1 MATNELDAL
10 VQETFGR
17 REIDPSAQA
26 IEDMKREN
34 VTRLKTSVRL
44 ASDVVPERKA
54 EAMKLAERMKLP
66 TAFVENN
73 FDELSKSDQSKAVDF
88 DRIIEDSPEL
98 SHWLGNPDNAG
109 LVKDDLPQAQKL
121 ADSIKEYGAM
131 ESMYLGLMS
140 GMWQATSA
148 VSKAPA
154 FIYDVAAL
162 PQNALMKAVGR
173 PDLQVSAPDWLRD
186 NTVARVADRQA
197 QGINES
203 LPEMSADIIGLIGSG
218 DFSKAA
224 RSLAVQFAA
233 NLPQQATTIAFAAAG
248 APMAG
253 LVTTGITTGAS
264 ANDQSR
270 DVGVDPTKSTVNA
283 ITQGTAEAMFESLGT
298 IPLLR
303 KWESAIAKQYGK
315 DVSKKVIVDMAK
327 TLGAS
332 FVQEG
337 SEEMATQAV
346 QSFSDYAAG
355 ANPDMTFGSYAKDI
369 ANAGIIGGFS
379 GVGMTSPSGVAMTA
393 ARIHQIKT
401 ATRAVDFHTAIG
413 QAVLDSKLMKRL
425 PKAQQNLVE
434 TLTKDGP
441 VENVYMPVEAVESYF
456 QSKKLDPLAAAQS
469 LGFAQE
475 LSEAKETGGDV
486 RVALGKF
493 VTNLVETEHY
503 QGLAKDIKYAPEA
516 MTLREAE
523 ESDKTLRADLKL
535 LEKDS
540 EAADQTKPTPLEAMS
555 PEERRVVSAREVKK
569 NVYDQLVAM
578 ENPLIGPKEAK
589 QMSLL
594 HAQGMLSLASR
605 TGQDPME
612 LFKRYGLQIQ
622 TAEGPIDIGGQ
633 DVVRSEPDATAVSED
648 TTEDIEIQRD
658 DSGAII
664 YDVGNLAALRRVI
677 SDSEIVQGTVKRDD
691 EGYAQGF
698 VGGTSTFPEF
708 FKNKGY
714 TKQAVLKAIDK
725 QTAGEAL
732 TEKQREIIDDLY
744 SGYIDSLNRGQFY
757 QGSKARTLFQ
767 SSAAQAVVDQL
778 VETKSLGHGFELF
791 QSEKKSGPVDPT
803 KYFENPDGKGDVELP
818 RLPPL
823 VLEKLG
829 VEDKPVVISERVA
842 KKNLLNH
849 PELKPSDGEMVL
861 REAIY
866 NPTSV
871 VQTQK
876 TKRPNYFQFVH
887 EDEKSQV
894 SVIEINVNKDRY
906 EVVNWYQI
914 GKRQLKQL
922 KKSAKGEDGQIL
934 ITEGDVSQGAAG
946 LSALTLSQFPDDT
959 SANSKKQ
966 QGQFKQGDAS
976 EAGPRGRIVIGSNK
990 TMRIDLFAK
999 ADLSTFLHETGHFYL
1014 EVLKDL
1020 SKDPKASAQLQS
1032 DMGSILNWFG
1042 VKSWDDVT
1050 TEHHEQWA
1058 RAFELYLAKGKAP
1071 TSELREAFANFK
1083 VWLTNIYK
1091 NLLRLDVELTP
1102 EIKGVMDRLMA
1113 TDEQL
1118 AEAVRGQ
1125 PSLFSNPLEIG
1136 MSKEMA
1142 EKYKKLEN
1150 DAKRAANEELT
1161 AKAVKHEMQ
1170 KREVAYKAA
1179 RKEVM
1184 AGIEAQANEMRVFKA
1199 LAILQRGKMPDGSDL
1214 PNGVQAIKI
1223 DRQSIVDAYGKE
1235 ALDKLPRPYVYAK
1248 DGGVHFNVAA
1258 EMLGYE
1264 SGDALIKS
1272 ISEMPS
1278 KKDYVE
1284 RETEREMAVRFPDE
1298 IMNSF
1303 PEEAVKAAHADP
1315 KRKVLRFELEFLA
1328 KHHPALLK
1336 DAIKRVAKRV
1346 PSEAEVKAQAQKLV
1360 AGKRIEEIRPY
1371 QFQRAEVKSAKE
1383 AGVLLAKGDLAGAFE
1398 AKRRELLNYE
1408 LYRAAVE
1415 AQEFVEKSENLFA
1428 KLKQKDED
1436 LAKTRDTDL
1445 INVARAILAAHGL
1458 GKTDKTPE
1466 QYLENMKRYDPEN
1479 YESAIAVIQNA
1490 GLVPGPYREITFD
1503 EFTNMSDTVKALW
1516 DLSKQARSIEIDGRR
1531 VDREVVKAELESRID
1546 AIKDS
1551 GQRPGYDKA
1560 VTEWEKTKMKLLG
1573 MRASLRRVE
1582 SWVSAVDGDNG
1593 GVFRKYVWNPISEAT
1608 AKYRIEKVKVLTQ
1621 WQEVVK
1627 EWAGESDSLSTPIR
1641 AENLGYTFAGKAELM
1656 AAILH
1661 TGNDSNFEKLLLGR
1675 NWGERLADGT
1685 VDRSRW
1691 NEFIAKQWRDGVLT
1705 KADYDFAQKV
1715 WDLNESLKPDAQKA
1729 HKAMYGF
1736 YFNEVTAHRF
1746 DTPFGS
1752 YRGGY
1757 VPAMTDMVMV
1767 EDSAI
1772 RQEQESM
1779 LKQNN
1784 SSMFPTTGRGFTK
1797 SRVEQYTA
1805 PLSLDLRQVGSH
1817 LDKVLRFIHIEP
1829 KVKEVARIVMDK
1841 GFRGKLA
1848 ELDPTIGAEMLVPWL
1863 QRSAQQNV
1871 STASKGWAGR
1881 GIDAFAKEL
1890 RKRTGLQTM
1899 FFNVTNTIQQ
1909 ITGFTIAAVKVR
1921 PKYLRTAFA
1930 QYLKGPGDF
1939 AKDVASK
1946 SQFMETRTATQVME
1960 VNKIIDDISLN
1971 PSKFDDFKTFV
1982 QEHGYFMQSAAQNL
1996 VDLTVWSG
2004 AYNQAVEQGV
2014 SERDAVRAADNA
2026 VRETQGS
2033 MNPEDM
2039 SRFEGGSPFV
2049 RLFTMFYSYFNMQAN
2064 LLGTEFVKTTRDFG
2078 LKRGAGRLLYI
2089 YMMGF
2094 MLPAVL
2100 SDLLV
2105 KAMGSGLDEDDD
2117 EQYLDD
2123 MLSTFFSSQFS
2134 TATAMFPIVGPV
2146 VKSAVNTL
2154 NDKPYDDKLTTSPA
2168 VSMIESAVK
2177 SPLSVYK
2184 AIADGGSK
2192 KAAIRDSMSAIGL
2205 LTGIPTGPI
2214 QKPASY
2220 LADVSEG
2227 EADPTGPID
2236 FTRGLVTGKPGSAQ

>member
-1 MATNELDAL
+1 M
-10 VQETFGR
+10 
-17 REIDPSAQA
+17 SS
-26 IEDMKREN
+26 IEEFM
-34 VTRLKTSVRL
+34 TGSP
-44 ASDVVPERKA
+44 AA
-54 EAMKLAERMKLP
+54 EADQSSPSIDSWMNGDNEQRRID
-66 TAFVENN
+66 TAFHLAADRQPDQSAKVLQLREKTGLPIDLIENN
-73 FDELSKSDQSKAVDF
+73 LQDVEREVSKKSFDPAAFAKQSPIVAAWTAQ
-88 DRIIEDSPEL
+88 SP
-98 SHWLGNPDNAG
+98 HHAAAI
-109 LVKDDLPQAQKL
+109 KDDLENLKALESLTK
-121 ADSIKEYGAM
+121 DFGAM
-131 ESMYLGLMS
+131 ESMYRGLMS
-140 GMWQATSA
+140 GMSQATSS

-154 FIYDVAAL
+154 FLYDVAAL

-203 LPEMSADIIGLIGSG
+203 LPEMSSDIIGLIGSG

-253 LVTTGITTGAS
+253 LVTTGVTTGAS

-270 DVGVDPTKSTVNA
+270 DVGIDPTKSTVNA

-315 DVSKKVIVDMAK
+315 DISRQVFKDMAK

-346 QSFSDYAAG
+346 QSFSDYTAG
-355 ANPDMTFGSYAKDI
+355 ANPDMTIGSYVKDI

-486 RVALGKF
+486 RVPLSKF
-493 VTNLVETEHY
+493 ITNLVETEHY
-503 QGLAKDIKYAPEA
+503 QGLAKDIKYDPEA
-516 MTLREAE
+516 MTMRETE
-523 ESDKTLRADLKL
+523 ESQKSMRAELKL
-535 LEKDS
+535 LEKDA
-540 EAADQTKPTPLEAMS
+540 EVADQTKPTPLEAMT
-555 PEERRVVSAREVKK
+555 PEERRVRSARDVKQ
-569 NVYDQLVAM
+569 NVYDQLIAM
-578 ENPLIGPKEAK
+578 DNPLIGPKEAK
-589 QMSLL
+589 QMSLSL
-594 HAQGMLSLASR
+594 SQAMLSLASR
-605 TGQDPME
+605 SGQDPME
-612 LFKRYGLQIQ
+612 FYKSRGIQIVTQ
-622 TAEGPIDIGGQ
+622 DGPITLGGQ
-633 DVVRSEPDATAVSED
+633 DVAMASQTEMFQTEIDDIKYGEFKVTDQMRAAVPNVS
-648 TTEDIEIQRD
+648 
-658 DSGAII
+658 
-664 YDVGNLAALRRVI
+664 VLRL
-677 SDSEIVQGTVKRDD
+677 D
-691 EGYAQGF
+691 EGVMSLPQHK
-698 VGGTSTFPEF
+698 SIPEAKRF
-708 FKNKGY
+708 
-714 TKQAVLKAIDK
+714 AIDNHRNK
-725 QTAGEAL
+725 TVRNLNTGWD
-732 TEKQREIIDDLY
+732 ID
-744 SGYIDSLNRGQFY
+744 
-757 QGSKARTLFQ
+757 
-767 SSAAQAVVDQL
+767 
-778 VETKSLGHGFELF
+778 
-791 QSEKKSGPVDPT
+791 
-803 KYFENPDGKGDVELP
+803 LP
-818 RLPPL
+818 RKGLRENIK
-823 VLEKLG
+823 VLEKDTDITKVALTHIDELMKNAVYEG
-829 VEDKPVVISERVA
+829 FETTSETGIRRVHRFYAPMQVGAKQVLVQIKVNEPTGENLKYYHEVAVKDEGSARNLWESNESTAPAEGKPYQISIDQMA
-842 KKNLLNH
+842 
-849 PELKPSDGEMVL
+849 
-861 REAIY
+861 
-866 NPTSV
+866 TSV
-871 VQTQK
+871 NAT
-876 TKRPNYFQFVH
+876 RLIRNWFQ
-887 EDEKSQV
+887 S
-894 SVIEINVNKDRY
+894 N
-906 EVVNWYQI
+906 
-914 GKRQLKQL
+914 
-922 KKSAKGEDGQIL
+922 AKE
-934 ITEGDVSQGAAG
+934 ES
-946 LSALTLSQFPDDT
+946 
-959 SANSKKQ
+959 
-966 QGQFKQGDAS
+966 
-976 EAGPRGRIVIGSNK
+976 PRGRIVISSNRA
-990 TMRIDLFAK
+990 MRIELFK
-999 ADLSTFLHETGHFYL
+999 GADLSTFLHETGHVYL
-1014 EVLKDL
+1014 ELLQDL
-1020 SKDPKASAQLQS
+1020 SKDERASAQLKADYQTVREWLGAKS
-1032 DMGSILNWFG
+1032 DGPLT
-1042 VKSWDDVT
+1042 VDQ
-1050 TEHHEQWA
+1050 HEQFA
-1058 RAFELYLAKGKAP
+1058 RGFEMYLARGEAP
-1071 TSELREAFANFK
+1071 TKELRAAFANFK
-1083 VWLTNIYK
+1083 VWLTNIYR
-1091 NLLRLDVELTP
+1091 NLRRLDVELTP
-1102 EIKGVMDRLMA
+1102 EIKSVMDRLMA

-1125 PSLFSNPLEIG
+1125 PSLLDNPLEIG
-1136 MSKEMA
+1136 MSPEQA

-1161 AKAVKHEMQ
+1161 AKVMKHEMQ
-1170 KREVAYKAA
+1170 KREAAYKTA

-1184 AGIEAQANEMRVFKA
+1184 SGIEAQANEMRVFKA
-1199 LAILQRGKMPDGSDL
+1199 LAILQRGKMADGSELPDGVK
-1214 PNGVQAIKI
+1214 PIKI
-1223 DRQSIVDAYGKE
+1223 DRESIVEIFGKE
-1235 ALDKLPRPYVYAK
+1235 ALDKLPRPYVYARE
-1248 DGGVHFNVAA
+1248 GGVHVNVAA

-1278 KKDYVE
+1278 KKEYVE
-1284 RETEREMAVRFPDE
+1284 RETDREMAIRFPDE
-1298 IMNSF
+1298 IMQSF
-1303 PEEAVKAAHADP
+1303 PEEAVKAAHSDP
-1315 KRKVLRFELEFLA
+1315 RRKVLRFELEFLA

-1336 DAIKRVAKRV
+1336 DAIKRVARRV
-1346 PSEAEVKAQAQKLV
+1346 PSEADVKAQAARLI
-1360 AGKRIEEIRPY
+1360 ANKRIEEIKPY
-1371 QFQRAEVKSAKE
+1371 QFQRAEVKAAKE
-1383 AGVLLAKGDLAGAFE
+1383 AGALLANGDISGAFE

-1408 LYRAAVE
+1408 LYRSAVE
-1415 AQEFVEKSENLFA
+1415 AQEFVEKSEDLFA

-1445 INVARAILAAHGL
+1445 INVGRAILAAHGL
-1458 GKTDKTPE
+1458 GKAEKTPE

-1479 YESAIAVIQNA
+1479 YDSAIAIIQNA
-1490 GLVPGPYREITFD
+1490 GLVPGPYREISFD
-1503 EFTNMSDTVKALW
+1503 SFVNMSDTVKALW
-1516 DLSKQARSIEIDGRR
+1516 DLSKQARSVEIDGKR
-1531 VDREVVKAELESRID
+1531 VDRDVIKAELISRID
-1546 AIKDS
+1546 AVKEP

-1582 SWVSAVDGDNG
+1582 SWVSAIDGDSS
-1593 GVFRKYVWNPISEAT
+1593 GVFRKYIWNPISEAT
-1608 AKYRIEKVKVLTQ
+1608 AKYRVEKVKVLTQ
-1621 WQEVVK
+1621 WQDIVK
-1627 EWAGESDSLSTPIR
+1627 EWAGKSDSLSAPIR

-1656 AAILH
+1656 AAVLH
-1661 TGNDSNFEKLLLGR
+1661 TGNNSNFEKLLLGR
-1675 NWGERLADGT
+1675 GWGERLADGT

-1691 NEFIAKQWRDGVLT
+1691 DEFIAKQWRDGVLT
-1705 KADYDFAQKV
+1705 KADYDFAQQV

-1729 HKAMYGF
+1729 HKKMYGF

-1746 DTPFGS
+1746 ETPFGS

-1772 RQEQESM
+1772 RQEQDSL

-1829 KVKEVARIVMDK
+1829 KVKEVGRLIVDK
-1841 GFRGKLA
+1841 SFRASLA
-1848 ELDPTIGAEMLVPWL
+1848 EIDPTVGAEMLVPWL
-1863 QRSAQQNV
+1863 QRAAQQNV

-1881 GIDAFAKEL
+1881 GLDSFAKEL

-1909 ITGFTIAAVKVR
+1909 ITGFTIAAVKVH
-1921 PKYLRTAFA
+1921 PKYMRTAFA
-1930 QYLKGPGDF
+1930 QYLKGPGEF

-2004 AYNQAVEQGV
+2004 AYNQAVEQGLG
-2014 SERDAVRAADNA
+2014 EIEAVRAADSA

-2064 LLGTEFVKTTRDFG
+2064 LLGTEFIKTTRDLG
-2078 LKRGAGRLLYI
+2078 LKKGAGRLLYI
-2089 YMMGF
+2089 YAMGF
-2094 MLPAVL
+2094 MFPAVL

-2105 KAMGSGLDEDDD
+2105 KAMGSGIDEDDD

-2123 MLSTFFSSQFS
+2123 LLATFFTSQFS
-2134 TATAMFPIVGPV
+2134 TATAMFPVVGPV

-2177 SPLSVYK
+2177 APLSVYK

-2192 KAAIRDSMSAIGL
+2192 KAAIRDSMSAVGL

-2236 FTRGLVTGKPGSAQ
+2236 FTRGLVTGKPGAAQ

>member
-17 REIDPSAQA
+17 REVDPQAQA

-34 VTRLKTSVRL
+34 VTRLKTSVRS
-44 ASDVVPERKA
+44 AAEVVPERKA
-54 EAMKLAERMKLP
+54 EAIKLAERMRLP
-66 TAFVENN
+66 TAFVESN
-73 FDELSKSDQSKAVDF
+73 FDELSKHNESKAVDF
-88 DRIIEDSPEL
+88 DRIVEDSPEL
-98 SHWLGNPDNAG
+98 SHWLGIPDNAA

-121 ADSIKEYGAM
+121 SETIKEYGAM
-131 ESMYLGLMS
+131 ESMYRGMMS
-140 GMWQATSA
+140 GFSTATSGIA
-148 VSKAPA
+148 KIPA
-154 FIYDVAAL
+154 LAYDLAAA
-162 PQNALMKAVGR
+162 PQNALMKAIGR
-173 PDLQVSAPDWLRD
+173 DSWQVQAPDWLRNNPIAEQAD
-186 NTVARVADRQA
+186 KQARGLSD
-197 QGINES
+197 S
-203 LPEMSADIIGLIGSG
+203 LPEMNASVIEQLGKGDIG
-218 DFSKAA
+218 KAS
-224 RSLAVQFAA
+224 RTLAVQFFA
-233 NLPQQATTIAFAAAG
+233 NLPQQAMTIGMTAAG
-248 APMAG
+248 MPIAG
-253 LVTTGITTGAS
+253 VGLAGATTA
-264 ANDQSR
+264 A
-270 DVGVDPTKSTVNA
+270 DVQARNAEQGMDPTRSIVNA
-283 ITQGTAEAMFESLGT
+283 VTQGTAEALFERLGT
-298 IPLLR
+298 IPLLK
-303 KWESAIAKQYGK
+303 KWEAAISSQYGK
-315 DVSKKVIVDMAK
+315 DMSKRVMQDMAK
-327 TLGAS
+327 TLAAS
-332 FVQEG
+332 FAQEG
-337 SEEMATQAV
+337 AEEMATQAV
-346 QSFSDYAAG
+346 QDASDVVTG
-355 ANPDMTFGSYAKDI
+355 ANPDLTLGESLSNI
-369 ANAGIIGGFS
+369 ANAGIIGGVS
-379 GVGMTSPSGVAMTA
+379 GGVMTSPAGIAMGA
-393 ARIHQIKT
+393 ARAHQIKT
-401 ATRAVDFHTAIG
+401 AQRAVDFHTAIG
-413 QAVLDSKLMKRL
+413 QTVLDSKLMKRL

-486 RVALGKF
+486 RVPISKF
-493 VTNLVETEHY
+493 ITNLVETEHY
-503 QGLAKDIKYAPEA
+503 QGLAKDIKYDPEA
-516 MTLREAE
+516 MTMRETE
-523 ESDKTLRADLKL
+523 ESQKSMRAELKL
-535 LEKDS
+535 LEKDA
-540 EAADQTKPTPLEAMS
+540 ETADQTKPTPLEAMT
-555 PEERRVVSAREVKK
+555 PEERRVRSARDVKQ
-569 NVYDQLVAM
+569 NVYDQLIAM
-578 ENPLIGPKEAK
+578 NNPMIGPKEAK
-589 QMSLL
+589 QMSLV
-594 HAQGMLSLASR
+594 HAQSMLSLASR

-612 LFKRYGLQIQ
+612 LFNRYGLQIQ
-622 TAEGPIDIGGQ
+622 TTEGPIEIGGQ
-633 DVVRSEPDATAVSED
+633 DVVRTENVETTDAPALS
-648 TTEDIEIQRD
+648 IERD
-658 DSGAII
+658 DAGAII
-664 YDVGNLAALRRVI
+664 YDIGNMAALRRSI
-677 SDSEIVQGTVKRDD
+677 SDSEIIQGTVKRDD

-698 VGGTSTFPEF
+698 IGGSSTFPDF

-714 TKQAVLKAIDK
+714 TKQAVLAAIDK
-725 QTAGEAL
+725 QIAGKPL
-732 TEKQREIIDDLY
+732 TEKQRATLDDLY
-744 SGYIDSLNRGQFY
+744 EGYVDSLNRGELY
-757 QGSKARTLFQ
+757 Q
-767 SSAAQAVVDQL
+767 SAAQDVADQYQ
-778 VETKSLGHGFELF
+778 SRELF
-791 QSEKKSGPVDPT
+791 QPKAPKPINAAE
-803 KYFENPDGKGDVELP
+803 YFESPEGKGDV
-818 RLPPL
+818 RLPSLPKS

-829 VEDKPVVISERVA
+829 VEDKPVVIKERIA
-842 KKNLLNH
+842 KKNHESH
-849 PELKPSDGEMVL
+849 PEILPGEDVEILKA
-861 REAIY
+861 AIY
-866 NPTSV
+866 APSEI
-871 VQTQK
+871 VQSK
-876 TKRPNYFQFVH
+876 PKDKPNYYTFIKEGV
-887 EDEKSQV
+887 KSDV
-894 SVIEINVNKDRY
+894 SVIEISVNKGQY
-906 EVVNWYQI
+906 EVVNWYRVKQ
-914 GKRQLKQL
+914 KQL
-922 KKSAKGEDGQIL
+922 GQIKKRAEREGGLFL
-934 ITEGDVSQGAAG
+934 ITEETNLQGSAG
-946 LSALTLSQFPDDT
+946 LSDLTLSPVSDNT
-959 SANSKKQ
+959 SAADKNQ
-966 QGQFKQGDAS
+966 GGQFSQSDAANDS
-976 EAGPRGRIVIGSNK
+976 PRGRIVIGSNK

-1014 EVLKDL
+1014 EVLADL
-1020 SKDPKASAQLQS
+1020 SKDERASAQLKADYQTVREWLGAKG
-1032 DMGSILNWFG
+1032 DGPLT
-1042 VKSWDDVT
+1042 VDQ
-1050 TEHHEQWA
+1050 HEQFA
-1058 RAFELYLAKGKAP
+1058 RGFEMYLARGEAP
-1071 TSELREAFANFK
+1071 TKELRTAFANFK

-1091 NLLRLDVELTP
+1091 NLRRLDVELTP
-1102 EIKGVMDRLMA
+1102 EIKNVMDRLMA

-1125 PSLFSNPLEIG
+1125 PSLLDNPLDIG
-1136 MSKEMA
+1136 MSPEQA

-1161 AKAVKHEMQ
+1161 AKVMKHEMQ
-1170 KREVAYKAA
+1170 KREAAYKVA
-1179 RKEVM
+1179 RSEVM

-1199 LAILQRGKMPDGSDL
+1199 LAILQRGKMADGSGLPDGVK
-1214 PNGVQAIKI
+1214 PIKI
-1223 DRQSIVDAYGKE
+1223 DRESIVEMFGKE
-1235 ALDKLPRPYVYAK
+1235 ALDKLPRPYVYARE
-1248 DGGVHFNVAA
+1248 GGVHVNVAA

-1278 KKDYVE
+1278 KKEYVE
-1284 RETEREMAVRFPDE
+1284 RETDREMAVRFPDE

-1303 PEEAVKAAHADP
+1303 PDEAVKAAHADP
-1315 KRKVLRFELEFLA
+1315 RRKVLRFELEFLA
-1328 KHHPALLK
+1328 SKHPALLK
-1336 DAIKRVAKRV
+1336 DAIKRVARRV
-1346 PSEAEVKAQAQKLV
+1346 PSEADVKAQARRLV
-1360 AGKRIEEIRPY
+1360 ANKRIEEIRPH
-1371 QFQRAEVKSAKE
+1371 QFQRAEIKAAKE
-1383 AGVLLAKGDLAGAFE
+1383 AGVLLAKGDISGAFE

-1408 LYRAAVE
+1408 LYRSAVE
-1415 AQEFVEKSENLFA
+1415 AQEFVEKSEDLFK
-1428 KLKQKDED
+1428 KLKQSDED

-1458 GKTDKTPE
+1458 GKADKTPE

-1479 YESAIAVIQNA
+1479 YESAIAIIQNA
-1490 GLVPGPYREITFD
+1490 GLVPGPYREITLD
-1503 EFTNMSDTVKALW
+1503 AFTNMSDTVKALW
-1516 DLSKQARSIEIDGRR
+1516 DLSKQARSVEIDGKR
-1531 VDREVVKAELESRID
+1531 VDRDVIKAELVSRID
-1546 AIKDS
+1546 AVKEP

-1582 SWVSAVDGDNG
+1582 SWVSAIDGDG
-1593 GVFRKYVWNPISEAT
+1593 SGVFRKYVWNPISEAT
-1608 AKYRIEKVKVLTQ
+1608 AKYRVEKVKVLTQ
-1621 WQEVVK
+1621 WQDIVK
-1627 EWAGESDSLSTPIR
+1627 KWAGESDSLSVPIR

-1656 AAILH
+1656 AAVLH
-1661 TGNDSNFEKLLLGR
+1661 TGNESNFEKLLLGR
-1675 NWGERLADGT
+1675 GWGERLADGT
-1685 VDRSRW
+1685 LDRSRW
-1691 NEFIAKQWRDGVLT
+1691 DAFIAKQWRDGVLT
-1705 KADYDFAQKV
+1705 KADYDFAQQV
-1715 WDLNESLKPDAQKA
+1715 WDLNESLKPGAQKA

-1746 DTPFGS
+1746 ETPFGS

-1772 RQEQESM
+1772 RQEQESL

-1829 KVKEVARIVMDK
+1829 KVKEVGRIVMDK
-1841 GFRGKLA
+1841 SFRASLA
-1848 ELDPTIGAEMLVPWL
+1848 EIDPTVGAEMLVPWL
-1863 QRSAQQNV
+1863 QRAAQQNV

-1881 GIDAFAKEL
+1881 GLDAFAKEL

-1909 ITGFTIAAVKVR
+1909 ITGFTIAAVKVQ
-1921 PKYLRTAFA
+1921 PKYMRTAFA

-1939 AKDVASK
+1939 AKDVAAK

-2004 AYNQAVEQGV
+2004 AYNQAVEQGLG
-2014 SERDAVRAADNA
+2014 EIEAVRAADSA

-2064 LLGTEFVKTTRDFG
+2064 LLGTEFVKTTRDLG
-2078 LKRGAGRLLYI
+2078 LKKGAGRLLYI

-2105 KAMGSGLDEDDD
+2105 KAMGAGIDEDDD

-2123 MLSTFFSSQFS
+2123 LLATFFTSQFS
-2134 TATAMFPIVGPV
+2134 TATAMFPVVGPV

-2177 SPLSVYK
+2177 APLSVYK

-2192 KAAIRDSMSAIGL
+2192 KAAIRDSMSAVGL

-2236 FTRGLVTGKPGSAQ
+2236 FTRGLVTGKPGAAQ

>member
-17 REIDPSAQA
+17 SAVDPQAQA

-34 VTRLKTSVRL
+34 VTRLKTSVRS
-44 ASDVVPERKA
+44 AAEVVPERKA
-54 EAMKLAERMKLP
+54 EAIKLAERMRLP
-66 TAFVENN
+66 TAFVESN
-73 FDELSKSDQSKAVDF
+73 FDELSKHNESKAVDF
-88 DRIIEDSPEL
+88 DRIVEDSPEL
-98 SHWLGNPDNAG
+98 SHWLGSPDNAA

-121 ADSIKEYGAM
+121 SETIKEYGAM
-131 ESMYLGLMS
+131 ESMYRGMMS
-140 GMWQATSA
+140 GFSTATSGIA
-148 VSKAPA
+148 KIPA
-154 FIYDVAAL
+154 LAYDLAAA
-162 PQNALMKAVGR
+162 PQNALMKAVGK
-173 PDLQVSAPDWLRD
+173 DSWQVQAPDWLRNNPIAEQAD
-186 NTVARVADRQA
+186 KQARGLSD
-197 QGINES
+197 S
-203 LPEMSADIIGLIGSG
+203 LPEMNASVIEQLGKGDIG
-218 DFSKAA
+218 KAS
-224 RSLAVQFAA
+224 RTLAVQFFA
-233 NLPQQATTIAFAAAG
+233 NLPQQAMTIGMTAAG
-248 APMAG
+248 MPIAG
-253 LVTTGITTGAS
+253 VGLAGATTA
-264 ANDQSR
+264 A
-270 DVGVDPTKSTVNA
+270 DVQARNAEQGMDPTRSIVNA
-283 ITQGTAEAMFESLGT
+283 VTQGTAEALFERLGT
-298 IPLLR
+298 IPLLK
-303 KWESAIAKQYGK
+303 KWEAAISSQYGK
-315 DVSKKVIVDMAK
+315 DMSKRVMQDMAK
-327 TLGAS
+327 TLAAS
-332 FVQEG
+332 FAQEG
-337 SEEMATQAV
+337 AEEMATQAV
-346 QSFSDYAAG
+346 QDASDVVTG
-355 ANPDMTFGSYAKDI
+355 ANPDLTLGESLSNI
-369 ANAGIIGGFS
+369 ANAGIIGGVS
-379 GVGMTSPSGVAMTA
+379 GGVMTSPAGIAMGA
-393 ARIHQIKT
+393 ARVHQMKT
-401 ATRAVDFHTAIG
+401 AERAVNFHTAIG

-486 RVALGKF
+486 RVPLSKF
-493 VTNLVETEHY
+493 ITNLVETEHY
-503 QGLAKDIKYAPEA
+503 QGLAKDIKYDPEA
-516 MTLREAE
+516 MTMRETE
-523 ESDKTLRADLKL
+523 ESQKSMRAELKL
-535 LEKDS
+535 LEKDA
-540 EAADQTKPTPLEAMS
+540 ETADQTKPTPLEAMS
-555 PEERRVVSAREVKK
+555 PEERRVRSARDVKQ
-569 NVYDQLVAM
+569 NVYDQLIAM
-578 ENPLIGPKEAK
+578 NNPMIGPKEAK
-589 QMSLL
+589 QMSLV
-594 HAQGMLSLASR
+594 HAQSMLSLASR

-612 LFKRYGLQIQ
+612 LFNRYGLQIQ
-622 TAEGPIDIGGQ
+622 TTEGPIEIAGQ
-633 DVVRSEPDATAVSED
+633 DVSMAAQDQILNQASPKYGVFKAQPNISKAAIHSLAPETISMTDALQSVLGGKESIEAKLPAGGTVLITKDTFGKSTFEGNVRGVSED
-648 TTEDIEIQRD
+648 ERNAMAVIAKNLPTLIQDAVFDAHEQNYKPDKKGHAQNYRRFYGVVSIDGQEYAYHLKTERP
-658 DSGAII
+658 
-664 YDVGNLAALRRVI
+664 
-677 SDSEIVQGTVKRDD
+677 T
-691 EGYAQGF
+691 
-698 VGGTSTFPEF
+698 
-708 FKNKGY
+708 
-714 TKQAVLKAIDK
+714 
-725 QTAGEAL
+725 
-732 TEKQREIIDDLY
+732 
-744 SGYIDSLNRGQFY
+744 RGQDAKFKHERVY
-757 QGSKARTLFQ
+757 FEYARKLETPNWNAEADSSEGLKINPTVRPLKNYPGRTEVSIGEFAEKINRARASDQYFQ
-767 SSAAQAVVDQL
+767 SDAA
-778 VETKSLGHGFELF
+778 
-791 QSEKKSGPVDPT
+791 
-803 KYFENPDGKGDVELP
+803 
-818 RLPPL
+818 
-823 VLEKLG
+823 
-829 VEDKPVVISERVA
+829 EDS
-842 KKNLLNH
+842 
-849 PELKPSDGEMVL
+849 
-861 REAIY
+861 
-866 NPTSV
+866 
-871 VQTQK
+871 
-876 TKRPNYFQFVH
+876 
-887 EDEKSQV
+887 
-894 SVIEINVNKDRY
+894 
-906 EVVNWYQI
+906 
-914 GKRQLKQL
+914 
-922 KKSAKGEDGQIL
+922 
-934 ITEGDVSQGAAG
+934 
-946 LSALTLSQFPDDT
+946 
-959 SANSKKQ
+959 
-966 QGQFKQGDAS
+966 
-976 EAGPRGRIVIGSNK
+976 PRGRIVIGSNK

-1020 SKDPKASAQLQS
+1020 SKDERASAQIKADYQTVRDWLGAKGDGPLTVDQ
-1032 DMGSILNWFG
+1032 
-1042 VKSWDDVT
+1042 
-1050 TEHHEQWA
+1050 HEQFA
-1058 RAFELYLAKGKAP
+1058 RGFEMYLARGEAP
-1071 TSELREAFANFK
+1071 TKELRTAFANFK

-1091 NLLRLDVELTP
+1091 NLRRLDVELTP
-1102 EIKGVMDRLMA
+1102 EIKNVMDRLMA

-1125 PSLFSNPLEIG
+1125 PSLLDNPLEIG
-1136 MSKEMA
+1136 MSPEQA

-1161 AKAVKHEMQ
+1161 AKVMKHEMQ
-1170 KREVAYKAA
+1170 KREAAYKTA

-1184 AGIEAQANEMRVFKA
+1184 SGIEAKTNEMRVFKA
-1199 LAILQRGKMPDGSDL
+1199 LAILQRGKMADGSELPDGVK
-1214 PNGVQAIKI
+1214 PIKI
-1223 DRQSIVDAYGKE
+1223 DRESIVEIFGKE
-1235 ALDKLPRPYVYAK
+1235 ALDKLPRPYVYARE
-1248 DGGVHFNVAA
+1248 GGVHVNVAA

-1264 SGDALIKS
+1264 SGDALIKT

-1278 KKDYVE
+1278 KKEYVE
-1284 RETEREMAVRFPDE
+1284 RETDREMAVRFPDE

-1315 KRKVLRFELEFLA
+1315 RRKVLRFELEFLA
-1328 KHHPALLK
+1328 SKHPALLK
-1336 DAIKRVAKRV
+1336 DAIKRVARRV
-1346 PSEAEVKAQAQKLV
+1346 PSEADVKAQAARLI
-1360 AGKRIEEIRPY
+1360 ANKRIEEIRPY
-1371 QFQRAEVKSAKE
+1371 QFQRAEIKAAKE
-1383 AGVLLAKGDLAGAFE
+1383 AGVLLAKGDISGAFE

-1408 LYRAAVE
+1408 LYRSAVE
-1415 AQEFVEKSENLFA
+1415 AQEFVEKSEDLFA

-1458 GKTDKTPE
+1458 GKAEKTPE

-1479 YESAIAVIQNA
+1479 YESAIAIIQNA
-1490 GLVPGPYREITFD
+1490 GLVPGPYREITLD
-1503 EFTNMSDTVKALW
+1503 AFTNMSDTVKALW
-1516 DLSKQARSIEIDGRR
+1516 DLSKQARSVEIDGKR
-1531 VDREVVKAELESRID
+1531 VDRDVIKAELVSRID
-1546 AIKDS
+1546 AVKEP

-1582 SWVSAVDGDNG
+1582 SWVSAIDGDGN

-1621 WQEVVK
+1621 WQNIVK
-1627 EWAGESDSLSTPIR
+1627 EWTANSDVSAAPIR
-1641 AENLGYTFAGKAELM
+1641 AESLGYTFAGKAELM

-1661 TGNDSNFEKLLLGR
+1661 TGNQSNFEKLLLGR
-1675 NWGERLADGT
+1675 GWGERLADGT

-1691 NEFIAKQWRDGVLT
+1691 DAFIMSMYGTSIQAGVLT
-1705 KADYDFAQKV
+1705 KADMDFAQKV
-1715 WDLNESLKPDAQKA
+1715 WDLNESLKPEAQKA
-1729 HKAMYGF
+1729 HKKMYGF
-1736 YFNEVTAHRF
+1736 YFNEVTAHEVV
-1746 DTPFGS
+1746 TPFGT

-1772 RQEQESM
+1772 RQEQESL

-1829 KVKEVARIVMDK
+1829 KVKEVGRIVMDK
-1841 GFRGKLA
+1841 SFRASLA
-1848 ELDPTIGAEMLVPWL
+1848 EIDPTVGAEMLVPWL
-1863 QRSAQQNV
+1863 QRAAQQNV

-1881 GIDAFAKEL
+1881 GLDSFAKEL

-1909 ITGFTIAAVKVR
+1909 ITGFTIAAVKVQ
-1921 PKYLRTAFA
+1921 PKYMRTAFA
-1930 QYLKGPGDF
+1930 QYLKGPGEF
-1939 AKDVASK
+1939 AKEIASK

-2004 AYNQAVEQGV
+2004 AYNQAVEQGLG
-2014 SERDAVRAADNA
+2014 EIEAVRAADSA

-2064 LLGTEFVKTTRDFG
+2064 LLGTEFVKTTRDLG
-2078 LKRGAGRLLYI
+2078 LKKGAGRLLYI

-2105 KAMGSGLDEDDD
+2105 RAMGSGIDEDDD

-2123 MLSTFFSSQFS
+2123 LLATFFTSQFS
-2134 TATAMFPIVGPV
+2134 TATAMFPVVGPV

-2177 SPLSVYK
+2177 APLSVYK

-2236 FTRGLVTGKPGSAQ
+2236 FTRGLVTGKPGAAQ